1 VPAENPAKPHSE
13 IEHEAKI
20 TTAQIFDDPES
31 RRNLV
36 GLFDLLLKIDHRL
49 TAQDKAKDVAPEK
62 SPQL

>member
-1 VPAENPAKPHSE
+1 VPAENPTKPHSE

-36 GLFDLLLKIDHRL
+36 GLFDLLLKIDQRL
-49 TAQDKAKDVAPEK
+49 KAQDKTKDVESEKAPK
-62 SPQL
+62 P